1 MTVKPGSANG
11 IVFAAEGVTGTA
23 CAAALKK
30 VRSLASS
37 APSGR
42 AFAAIATLADCSQTA
57 ENHLKA
63 GNDALS
69 RGDGREAQNEW
80 ARAVKVMDQMVH
92 EARGGHM
99 ARPASGPDYLR
110 KR

>member
-1 MTVKPGSANG
+1 MTVKPGSVNG

-30 VRSLASS
+30 VRSLATS

-42 AFAAIATLADCSQTA
+42 AFAAITTLAEISQTA

-63 GNDALS
+63 GNDALN

-80 ARAVKVMDQMVH
+80 ARAVKVMDQMAH
-92 EARGGHM
+92 EARGNQM
-99 ARPASGPDYLR
+99 PRAASQPEYLQ